1 MLKILFFWGI
11 FFLFML
17 FQEKGMAQEIKVFGV
32 VMDEDHFP
40 LPGATVKVKNG
51 SIGTVTDHKGY
62 FRLSGIAT
70 GEKLLVSY
78 VGKRTVEV
86 AGGADMKIMLL
97 RYAQKLDE
105 VMVQVAYGSQKSYA
119 VAGAVSTMGSKEIGR
134 RPVSSVVSALDAGI
148 PGILVNATYGQPGED
163 PDIRIRG
170 FASVNG
176 VNTPLYVVDGVPY
189 SGSLADLNPDDVE
202 SVSVLKDA
210 LAAALYGNRAANGVI
225 LITLKQ
231 AKSRRLSMEFM
242 VRQGVYARGIKEYA
256 RVGTDDFMEVMWKSY
271 RNSLLT
277 NNPDAFPTLEEANR
291 AVNESLIES
300 FLKYNIYDVP
310 DDQLFDAE
318 GHLREGV
325 KVRES
330 IREDLD
336 WFDPLVRKG
345 FRQEYNLSG
354 GAVQE
359 KSDYRFS
366 LGYLNEEGYLTNAGF
381 DRLNARL
388 QLNLK
393 PKSWLGCGLTLAGSH
408 QNQNITDGTGNTY
421 VNVFNISRYVA
432 PIYPV
437 HLHDLATGEY
447 ILNQSGEKQFDD
459 GTANERPQNA
469 GRNIV
474 WENNLN
480 RNRRTNTVF
489 SGQAYLSLDLPK
501 GFHLTVKGDLYLANQ
516 DRKAYYSPEVG
527 DGVGVG
533 RAYQYQYRFKRYVF
547 QEQLRWQRQLGKQ
560 EMEVL
565 LGHENFNYN
574 YHYTALAKADQILPD
589 NIAMSNF
596 STLKTLTGYPKD
608 YRTESYLG
616 TIRYNYDRRYFVE
629 AAFRRDGSSR
639 FHADHRWG
647 NFGSFGLVWL
657 LSQERFVE
665 NISWI
670 DLMKLHF
677 SYGEVGND
685 AGVGYYGWMSLYKI
699 AVNGGEAALYK
710 SQLSAEDIKWETVA
724 SYDAALEAELFGRW
738 NFTVEYFD
746 KRSEDLLFNVTLP
759 LSAGATS
766 TDASEMAT
774 IMRNIGSVSNRGW
787 ELSVNVDV
795 IRSSAF
801 RWNMGMSATR
811 LKNKIL
817 TLPKENRET
826 GILLSGQGQKFME
839 GHSMYEWWLP
849 CYAGVDRLTGNSLYA
864 ADLTDYYTGEAV
876 EGKKP
881 FPENE
886 LVKIGDGYY
895 TPNPSYARYDWC
907 GSALPKVYGG
917 FTSAWEWKGISLNA
931 LFTYSLGGK
940 VYDQT
945 YASLMQTGS
954 TPRAVHR
961 DILSSWEQAPQGM
974 TEDSPDRLDPQG
986 VPVINSALSV
996 NNNAV
1001 SSRFLIDGSYLWI
1014 KNLTAA
1020 YAFPRRLVRKLDLE
1034 SVSVSFSA
1042 ENVALFAKRKGMN
1055 PLQSFAGIS
1064 GDVLV
1069 APRVFSFGLTVKL

>member
-1 MLKILFFWGI
+1 MVRILFFWGV
-11 FFLFML
+11 FFLFVL
-17 FQEKGMAQEIKVFGV
+17 LQEKGVAQEIKIFGV
-32 VMDEDHFP
+32 VEDENHCP
-40 LPGATVKVKNG
+40 LSGATIKIKNG
-51 SIGTVTDHKGY
+51 SIGTVTDSKGC
-62 FRLSGIAT
+62 FRLRGIAA

-78 VGKRTVEV
+78 VGRQTVEV
-86 AGGADMKIMLL
+86 VGKANMKIVLR
-97 RYAQKLDE
+97 RYAKELDE
-105 VMVQVAYGSQKSYA
+105 AVVQVAYGSQKSYA
-119 VAGAVSTMGSKEIGR
+119 VAGAISTMESQEIGR
-134 RPVSSVVSALDAGI
+134 RPVSSVVAALDAGI
-148 PGILVNATYGQPGED
+148 PGVQVNTTYGQPGND
-163 PDIRIRG
+163 PDILIRG

-176 VNTPLYVVDGVPY
+176 VNSPLYVVDGVPY
-189 SGSLADLNPDDVE
+189 PGGIADLNPDDVE
-202 SVSVLKDA
+202 SISILKDA

-225 LITLKQ
+225 LITMKQ
-231 AKSRRLSMEFM
+231 AKSRRLGMEFS
-242 VRQGVYARGIKEYA
+242 VRQGIYARGIKEYA
-256 RVGTDDFMEVMWKSY
+256 SVGTDDFMEVMWKSY

-277 NNPDAFPTLEEANR
+277 DNPDVFPTFEEANR
-291 AVNESLIES
+291 TTNEELIKN
-300 FLKYNIYDVP
+300 FLKYNIYDAP
-310 DDQLFDAE
+310 DDQLFDAQ

-325 KVRES
+325 KVREA

-336 WFDPLVRKG
+336 WFGPLVRKG

-366 LGYLNEEGYLTNAGF
+366 LGYLNEEGFLTNAGF
-381 DRLNARL
+381 DRLTARL

-437 HLHDLATGEY
+437 HLHDLTTGEY

-459 GTANERPQNA
+459 GAVYERPQNA

-474 WENNLN
+474 WEYSLN
-480 RNRRTNTVF
+480 RNKQISTTC
-489 SGQAYLSLDLPK
+489 SGQAYLSLELPA
-501 GFHLTVKGDLYLANQ
+501 GFHLMVKGDLYLANQ
-516 DRKAYYSPEVG
+516 ERKLYYNPEVG
-527 DGVGVG
+527 DGAGVG

-547 QEQLRWQRQLGKQ
+547 QEQLRWLRQWGKQ
-560 EMEVL
+560 EVEVL

-574 YHYTALAKADQILPD
+574 YQYTSLAKADQILPN

-596 STLKTLTGYPKD
+596 STLKNLIGYPKD

-616 TIRYNYDRRYFVE
+616 IIRYNYGQRYFAE

-657 LSQERFVE
+657 LSRERFLS

-670 DLMKLHF
+670 DGMKLRL
-677 SYGEVGND
+677 SYGRVGND
-685 AGVGYYGWMSLYKI
+685 AGVGYYGWMSLYQI
-699 AVNGGEAALYK
+699 AVNGGEAAVYK
-710 SQLSAEDIKWETVA
+710 SQQSAEDIKWETVV
-724 SYDAALEAELFGRW
+724 SGNAALEAQLFGRW

-746 KRSEDLLFNVTLP
+746 KRSEDLLFDVTLP

-766 TDASEMAT
+766 TVASKMAT

-795 IRSSAF
+795 VRSSAF
-801 RWNMGMSATR
+801 RWNMGISATR
-811 LKNKIL
+811 LRNKIL
-817 TLPKENRET
+817 TLPEEDREN
-826 GILLSGQGQKFME
+826 GILRAGLNQKFME

-849 CYAGVDRLTGNSLYA
+849 CYAGVDRLTGNSLYV
-864 ADLTDYYTGEAV
+864 ADVADDPTGEVAAG
-876 EGKKP
+876 EKP
-881 FPENE
+881 LPENE

-895 TPNPSYARYDWC
+895 TTNPANARYDWC

-917 FTSAWEWKGISLNA
+917 FTSAWEWKGIALNV

-940 VYDQT
+940 VYDQA

-961 DILSSWEQAPQGM
+961 DILNSWEQAPQGI

-986 VPVINSALSV
+986 IPVINSALSV

-1020 YAFPRRLVRKLDLE
+1020 YTFPRHLVRKLDLE

-1042 ENVALFAKRKGMN
+1042 ENLALFAKRRGMN
-1055 PLQSFAGIS
+1055 PLQSFEGMNE
-1064 GDVLV
+1064 DVLV
-1069 APRVFSFGLTVKL
+1069 APKVFSLGLTVKL